1 MSSANYSSGGEEVKM
16 GSRAGA
22 LGQLRANA
30 ALAPRG
36 SRNPTAGHGGEAGLG
51 GRLLLLLLPGSARR
65 GRDSLRAPSRQR
77 RPPAPGATGEGSGAS
92 PDGAGQVC
100 LVAPCGSAPPGQPSS
115 FSSSSSSC
123 CCRVASRRGVPPPA
137 RGVCGLRGKAGEV
150 AGAELRAA
158 KA

>member
-16 GSRAGA
+16 GSGAGA
-22 LGQLRANA
+22 PGQLRANA
-30 ALAPRG
+30 ALASGG

-51 GRLLLLLLPGSARR
+51 GRLLLLPGSARR

-77 RPPAPGATGEGSGAS
+77 RLPAPGATGEGSGAS
-92 PDGAGQVC
+92 PDGAGQVW
-100 LVAPCGSAPPGQPSS
+100 LLRAGALPRVSLPPSS